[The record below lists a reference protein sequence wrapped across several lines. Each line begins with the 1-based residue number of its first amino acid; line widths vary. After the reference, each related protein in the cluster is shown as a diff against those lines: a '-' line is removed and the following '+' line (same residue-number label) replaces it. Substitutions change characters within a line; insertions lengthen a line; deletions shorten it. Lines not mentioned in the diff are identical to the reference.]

1 MQQSADGRGRVLL
14 RGGQDVGVY
23 FHRHVDP
30 RVAQS
35 FTDDVDGVPACKQQ
49 RRARVPQLVE
59 LDPTQFAA

>member
-1 MQQSADGRGRVLL
+1 
-14 RGGQDVGVY
+14 
-23 FHRHVDP
+23 
-30 RVAQS
+30 VAQS